1 MPSAV
6 RMITVDVAVAA
17 EDMAAEEMVMNTKG
31 APKGEAKKTTRARW
45 TKLPQMA
52 MATKRTRM
60 RLCLIKVTTPTPITE
75 PHRDAA
81 EGLDLAL
88 AEAPTGVDNSYQKE
102 VFQRVVSSILLNSY
116 MGLGTKRV
124 HREKRD
130 KTGDFNA
137 IKASTQCV
145 ARIDT

>member
-1 MPSAV
+1 M
-6 RMITVDVAVAA
+6 
-17 EDMAAEEMVMNTKG
+17 
-31 APKGEAKKTTRARW
+31 
-45 TKLPQMA
+45 Q
-52 MATKRTRM
+52 M
-60 RLCLIKVTTPTPITE
+60 RLCLIQVTTPTPITE

-124 HREKRD
+124 HFEKRD

-145 ARIDT
+145 AHIDT